1 MDSRSPALPPA
12 AYAPASWGDANTRGL
27 AFAAIADWRQAAAA
41 FAEAAAVLSHDV
53 VHGAPTDALALVL
66 SNLAHACA
74 RDGRPEEAIDHAHRA
89 LAVRE
94 ALAGASSP
102 LAARTRM
109 DLAVLL
115 ASAGALGEARTLLD
129 TARTQLEST
138 FGTGD
143 VRLLGVL
150 ENSARLSLM
159 TGELERAATEVRR
172 LRGVMELHEMP
183 MDRLTAL
190 TDRLRDAGV
199 PVGESQPTGSP
210 DAMPTGWMAGAPE
223 GTTPVDALD
232 QDDAILDETETVPW
246 LPAKAAEVELP
257 APWVPEPSPELL
269 WDAGDEATRELLP
282 PDGGAYGDPLPASEP
297 APGFGGYDDLA
308 LPPVDAG
315 DPGAGHFG
323 LASLLDD
330 AEGGWPS
337 AGAEPADPDAPPG
350 GLHGSAP
357 SYAPS
362 FAPSSA
368 PVASLVEDRWG
379 AMATT
384 DSAADPA
391 DSLWS
396 TLLEEETPAG
406 AAAPAE
412 TALAREL
419 PQAPRAVEVET
430 AAEAGWLPG
439 SIEAAHAAP
448 APFPQDDDIPWLE
461 AGDSSPARDDR
472 GEDLARDFGGSAVGR
487 LLDHPEP
494 EIPEFLRAHPGHPGS
509 GQAAVATPPSMPVT
523 HADDADG
530 WEEEGFSDGAPSGVP
545 REGRPQAGLLPLVPE
560 AARWGETGAATPHEG
575 TVAIYPSPVSKYDE
589 ILQRVRKQALAN
601 RATHPT
607 SSLTSG
613 RVLVLSVVTVAAVGV
628 GGGLWYTLLR

>member
-41 FAEAAAVLSHDV
+41 FAEAASVLSHDV
-53 VHGAPTDALALVL
+53 LHGAPTDALALVL

-199 PVGESQPTGSP
+199 PVGDSRPAGSP
-210 DAMPTGWMAGAPE
+210 DAMPTGWVAEAPE
-223 GTTPVDALD
+223 GTTPVDGPTL
-232 QDDAILDETETVPW
+232 DDAILDETETVPW
-246 LPAKAAEVELP
+246 LPAEAAEVELP
-257 APWVPEPSPELL
+257 APWMPDPSPELL
-269 WDAGDEATRELLP
+269 WDAGDEATRELPLRELP
-282 PDGGAYGDPLPASEP
+282 PLEGGAHGDLLPAAAP
-297 APGFGGYDDLA
+297 APVFGGYDDPA
-308 LPPVDAG
+308 LPPVDAS

-350 GLHGSAP
+350 GAPTSAP
-357 SYAPS
+357 A
-362 FAPSSA
+362 
-368 PVASLVEDRWG
+368 ASLVEDRWG
-379 AMATT
+379 AMAAT

-396 TLLEEETPAG
+396 TLLEEDTHAG
-406 AAAPAE
+406 AASPAE
-412 TALAREL
+412 TALGWEL
-419 PQAPRAVEVET
+419 PQAPREVAVETGAET
-430 AAEAGWLPG
+430 GWLPA
-439 SIEAAHAAP
+439 SIEATHAAP

-461 AGDSSPARDDR
+461 AGESSPANDDLGEAFGRDV
-472 GEDLARDFGGSAVGR
+472 GGSAVGR
-487 LLDHPEP
+487 LLDEPEP
-494 EIPEFLRAHPGHPGS
+494 EIPEFLRAHSGQPGS

-530 WEEEGFSDGAPSGVP
+530 WEEEGFSDGASRGVP

-575 TVAIYPSPVSKYDE
+575 TVAVYPSPVSKYDE

-607 SSLTSG
+607 STSTSG